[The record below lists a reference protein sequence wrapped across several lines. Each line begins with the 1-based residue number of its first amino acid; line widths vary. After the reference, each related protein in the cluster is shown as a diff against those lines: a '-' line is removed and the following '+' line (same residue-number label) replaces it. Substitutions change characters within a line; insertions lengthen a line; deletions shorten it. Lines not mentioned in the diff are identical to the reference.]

1 MKDVMILNL
10 ASMAMVGG
18 TTLALVILTLK
29 NRQIEDLQERLN
41 ESRRREEEL
50 QKKYEDS
57 VRRAWKFQMREY

>member
-1 MKDVMILNL
+1 MKEALILHL
-10 ASMAMVGG
+10 TGLTVVLGAA
-18 TTLALVILTLK
+18 LALVVITVK
-29 NRQIEDLQERLN
+29 NREIEDLQERLI